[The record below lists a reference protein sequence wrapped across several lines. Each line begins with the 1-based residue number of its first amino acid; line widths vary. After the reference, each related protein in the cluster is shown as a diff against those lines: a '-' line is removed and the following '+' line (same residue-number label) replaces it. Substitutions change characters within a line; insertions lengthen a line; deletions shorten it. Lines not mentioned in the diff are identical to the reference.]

1 MGGGGLETPLNK
13 SQLPSKLSVSRLF
26 LLVTEDQLVL
36 LTGVLLTVGGLAANA
51 AFFPRLRHP
60 PIPACVCASA
70 CARQPSRGIPS
81 ITGRSGPQ
89 AETGSGVAD
98 SGRRPG
104 R

>member
-1 MGGGGLETPLNK
+1 MGVGGGLETPLNK

-60 PIPACVCASA
+60 PSPRVFVRVRVRAS
-70 CARQPSRGIPS
+70 
-81 ITGRSGPQ
+81 
-89 AETGSGVAD
+89 
-98 SGRRPG
+98 RPG
-104 R
+104 GFHQ